1 MVWLGKRLEN
11 IFDIMKKIIR
21 KFINNQNPLLLFY
34 HKVKAVLALL
44 RYGNSSKKMVVIGVT
59 GTDGKTTTVNLI
71 ADMLKRSGKK
81 VGLISTLR
89 YGIGDNVWSNTDKMT
104 TNSPFK
110 LQRMLR
116 DMKKSGC
123 EYVVMEVSSHA
134 VVQSR
139 VWGVNFDV
147 GVFTNLTADHIE
159 YHGSHEAYMAAK
171 GGFVESIFSMRRKN
185 IGGRQIQKVLVLNS
199 DDKYFDY
206 FNSFEGD
213 QKITYG
219 LQSGQLKALNMK
231 LNPNGA
237 DFSLK
242 LPNGLIDVK
251 TNLLGDYNVANV
263 LAAMGVGIGLNFDPE
278 ELALNFKDI
287 LPVPGR
293 LEPINMGQDFYVVV
307 DYAHTQYSLE
317 KVCKIFKN
325 LGEGRLILVF
335 GATGGG
341 RDKKKRPLMGKVADH
356 YADVIVLT
364 NDDPY
369 HEDQEEIIE
378 DIAKG
383 IDREEGDNFA
393 KIVDRST
400 AVEYGLSKAGK
411 GDVVLI
417 TGKGGEE
424 VIVIGDE
431 KLPYDDRVVVRNY
444 LVDKVFGDL
453 NIADE

>member
-1 MVWLGKRLEN
+1 
-11 IFDIMKKIIR
+11 MKKFIR
-21 KFINNQNPLLLFY
+21 QFISHQNPFLLFY
-34 HKVKAVLALL
+34 HKMKAVLAVVW
-44 RYGNSSKKMVVIGVT
+44 YGNSSKKMVVIGVT
-59 GTDGKTTTVNLI
+59 GTDGKTTSVNLI
-71 ADMLKRSGKK
+71 ADMLKKAGKK

-89 YGIGDNVWSNTDKMT
+89 YGIGDMVWSNKDKMT

-110 LQRMLR
+110 LQKMLK
-116 DMKKSGC
+116 DMRKAGC

-159 YHGSHEAYMAAK
+159 YHGSHEAYMSAK
-171 GGFVESIFSMRRKN
+171 GSFIESIFSMRRKN
-185 IGGRQIQKVLVLNS
+185 LNGKPVSKVLVLNS

-206 FNSFEGD
+206 FNSFDAD

-237 DFSLK
+237 DFNLK
-242 LPNGLIDVK
+242 LPNGMISVS
-251 TNLLGDYNVANV
+251 TNLLGDYNVANA
-263 LAAMGVGIGLNFDPE
+263 LAAIGVGIGVNLDPE
-278 ELALNFKDI
+278 DMANSFKDI

-317 KVCKIFKN
+317 KVCKIFKS
-325 LGEGRLILVF
+325 LAEGRLILVF

-369 HEDQEEIIE
+369 NEDQEQIIE

-383 IDREEGDNFA
+383 IDREEGQNFA
-393 KIVDRST
+393 KIIDRST
-400 AVEYGLSKAGK
+400 AVEYGLSMAGK

-431 KLPYDDRVVVRNY
+431 KIPYDDRVVVRNY
-444 LVDKVFGDL
+444 LADKVFGDL